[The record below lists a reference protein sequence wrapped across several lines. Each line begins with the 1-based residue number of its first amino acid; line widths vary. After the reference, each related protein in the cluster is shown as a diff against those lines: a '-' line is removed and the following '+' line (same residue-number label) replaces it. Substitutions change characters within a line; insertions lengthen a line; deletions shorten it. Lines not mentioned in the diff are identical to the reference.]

1 MPDGPAYFTSRGS
14 LLGQV
19 EPEVVAAAFGVFKP
33 DVVVDGVRHGWSL
46 TDAPTIFAARRT
58 GAVAQLERVLG
69 PAGDSTRR
77 ATGLLERAV
86 APLRPEGRPLFAGL
100 RSQWD
105 EPDDPWTRFFHLGD
119 MLREYRGDAHVAA
132 WTSDGL
138 DATEIGLFTEAYIG
152 LPLRTYVRTRA
163 WNDAE
168 LDAAME
174 ALEAR
179 GWMQGDVMTDAG
191 RDAREAMER
200 NTDRALRPALDA
212 LGDDAAELFTLLE
225 PWGAAMREAGGYIG
239 GPVDLWPTDRR

>member
-1 MPDGPAYFTSRGS
+1 MPSPSSSACS
-14 LLGQV
+14 
-19 EPEVVAAAFGVFKP
+19 
-33 DVVVDGVRHGWSL
+33 
-46 TDAPTIFAARRT
+46 
-58 GAVAQLERVLG
+58 G

-105 EPDDPWTRFFHLGD
+105 DPDDPWTRFFHLGD

-168 LDAAME
+168 LDAATE

-179 GWMQGDVMTDAG
+179 GWMQGDAMTDAG
-191 RDAREAMER
+191 RDAREAH
-200 NTDRALRPALDA
+200 RAQRPTVPCVRLWTRSATMPPSCSA
-212 LGDDAAELFTLLE
+212 LLE